1 MSTVSQPPVQT
12 VQRSLLVNADAKKVS
27 SLIEDVA
34 RTPEWQPIFTRVTP
48 LTQGALGPGSELE
61 CEALAVG
68 KRFTGTSHILK
79 WNSGNEYAWRL
90 REPDTG
96 QTMDGGILLS
106 PKNGQT
112 EVTMWLSYSLAGEVA
127 LVLSHAG
134 FISFLSNAID
144 QALFNLTSKVTA
156 P

>member
-1 MSTVSQPPVQT
+1 MSTISQPSVQT
-12 VQRSLLVNADAKKVS
+12 VQRSLVVNADAKKVS

-48 LTQGALGPGSELE
+48 LTQGTLGPGSELE

-79 WNSGNEYAWRL
+79 WKSGNEYTWRL

-96 QTMDGGILLS
+96 QTMDGGILLN
-106 PKNGQT
+106 PRDGQT
-112 EVTMWLSYSLAGEVA
+112 EVTMWLSYNLTGEVA
-127 LVLSHAG
+127 IILSAAG
-134 FISFLSNAID
+134 FISFLSNALD
-144 QALFNLTSKVTA
+144 QALFNLNGKVA
-156 P
+156 VP

>member
-1 MSTVSQPPVQT
+1 MTTISQPSVQT
-12 VQRSLLVNADAKKVS
+12 VQRSLVVNADAKKVS

-48 LTQGALGPGSELE
+48 PTQGILGPGSELE

-68 KRFTGTSHILK
+68 KKLTPTCHILK
-79 WNSGNEYAWRL
+79 WNSGNEYTWRL

-96 QTMDGGILLS
+96 QTMDGGILLN
-106 PKNGQT
+106 PRDGQT

-127 LVLSHAG
+127 LVLSSAG
-134 FISFLSNAID
+134 FISFLSNALD
-144 QALFNLTSKVTA
+144 QALFNLNRKVVA